1 MRTIGDFCNKNQR
14 DYYDVSNN
22 ICQLP
27 TKKTLV
33 FQYVSPSTGIAL
45 GFFFSM
51 YLGFQSRFPMIN
63 LPHDFSYKAKAKPE
77 LHCAIK
83 CHIFALANTIV
94 VVEIFVDH
102 GLAGYISGPVNRSQ
116 SYGQHLCVNLFI
128 PFGSSG
134 MCMNETEPR
143 LYSFV
148 VVVTQFCTKSTLQ
161 KFCSFHFHLT
171 NRQQKMQ

>member
-1 MRTIGDFCNKNQR
+1 MPITNKKPSYFNM
-14 DYYDVSNN
+14 
-22 ICQLP
+22 
-27 TKKTLV
+27 
-33 FQYVSPSTGIAL
+33 SPSTGIYCSRL
-45 GFFFSM
+45 CFLLCM

-102 GLAGYISGPVNRSQ
+102 GLAGYISGPINRSQ

-128 PFGSSG
+128 PFRSSG
-134 MCMNETEPR
+134 MCMNETATRTIRPN
-143 LYSFV
+143 V
-148 VVVTQFCTKSTLQ
+148 
-161 KFCSFHFHLT
+161 
-171 NRQQKMQ
+171 

>member
-1 MRTIGDFCNKNQR
+1 MPITNKKPSYFNM
-14 DYYDVSNN
+14 
-22 ICQLP
+22 
-27 TKKTLV
+27 
-33 FQYVSPSTGIAL
+33 SPSTGIYCSRL
-45 GFFFSM
+45 CFLLCM

-102 GLAGYISGPVNRSQ
+102 GLAGYISGPINRSQ

-134 MCMNETEPR
+134 MCMNETASRPSSSSSHNYTL
-143 LYSFV
+143 LYKSFAH
-148 VVVTQFCTKSTLQ
+148 SI
-161 KFCSFHFHLT
+161 SI
-171 NRQQKMQ
+171 